1 MNDYLGTSH
10 EAIYE
15 MVQAGEPGQSQTW
28 AGKISG
34 VSRDLGSQLASLR
47 EQCGLISSVWS
58 DGVGSVRLTADLV
71 AVIDYLQVLADG
83 LSGQSASYADIT
95 VQAAA
100 DLAAAQPPSALP
112 PPPLR
117 SPAELTAQYRQ
128 IDGSS
133 MDPEVKALQTAQV
146 AAQVATNQAAW
157 VKAGE
162 TATRLDNEYRTALA
176 RLTPPQEPPPIV
188 LDAASAG
195 GAVDPPSSTGS
206 AAATGVSA
214 GVPALRAAPAAALG
228 GWSVDRYLPGASTA
242 GVISAGQPVVGG
254 SSLGQ
259 WGPGGTIDPGPIV
272 DSGPVLDSGAV
283 VDSGDTSGTGT
294 GSVGAGFVPAG
305 VTGSGVADWS
315 GGGVISAGLLSGGG
329 SALGSRPGVDPVSL
343 HGGIWDGSADADAA
357 GLGTGGAAADQL
369 AHGSLPGAGP
379 GGTGFDPVTGSAIT
393 AGPDRFDAAGIG
405 ASGGGWETAASI
417 GGIAALAA
425 GAALLSRGGSGAVTA
440 AGLSGGLG
448 TGGSG
453 AGGPG
458 VGVNGAGWAG
468 GSGIGSSG
476 VGSSGVGGSTVGG
489 PGGSGGGGSGTA
501 GYGPGSQGAVNAA
514 GGTARGMV
522 PGMPGA
528 GSNSLV
534 RGGQIGQTGR
544 GMSGAA
550 AAGTGRPGT
559 AGSGIGGEHGYRVT
573 WLVEDR
579 DLYGRGPS
587 VKSVI
592 EAPPDAE

>member
-28 AGKISG
+28 AGKISS

-58 DGVGSVRLTADLV
+58 DGVGSVRLTADLA

-117 SPAELTAQYRQ
+117 SPAELTAQFRQ

-133 MDPEVKALQTAQV
+133 VDPEVKAVQTAQV

-176 RLTPPQEPPPIV
+176 RLTPPPEPPPIV
-188 LDAASAG
+188 LDAATAG

-228 GWSVDRYLPGASTA
+228 GWSVDRYLPGGSTA
-242 GVISAGQPVVGG
+242 GVISTGQPVVGG

-259 WGPGGTIDPGPIV
+259 SGPGGTIDPGPV
-272 DSGPVLDSGAV
+272 VDSGAV
-283 VDSGDTSGTGT
+283 VDSGDTSGAGT
-294 GSVGAGFVPAG
+294 GSAGAGFAPAG

-315 GGGVISAGLLSGGG
+315 GGGVISAGMLSGGG

-343 HGGIWDGSADADAA
+343 HGDIRDGSVDADAA
-357 GLGTGGAAADQL
+357 GLGAGGATADQL
-369 AHGSLPGAGP
+369 AHGSPPGAGP

-393 AGPDRFDAAGIG
+393 AGPGRFDAVGIG
-405 ASGGGWETAASI
+405 ASGAGWETAAGV

-440 AGLSGGLG
+440 AGLSGGFG

-453 AGGPG
+453 A
-458 VGVNGAGWAG
+458 
-468 GSGIGSSG
+468 
-476 VGSSGVGGSTVGG
+476 
-489 PGGSGGGGSGTA
+489 
-501 GYGPGSQGAVNAA
+501 AA
-514 GGTARGMV
+514 RAL
-522 PGMPGA
+522 A
-528 GSNSLV
+528 
-534 RGGQIGQTGR
+534 
-544 GMSGAA
+544 
-550 AAGTGRPGT
+550 
-559 AGSGIGGEHGYRVT
+559 
-573 WLVEDR
+573 
-579 DLYGRGPS
+579 
-587 VKSVI
+587 
-592 EAPPDAE
+592 